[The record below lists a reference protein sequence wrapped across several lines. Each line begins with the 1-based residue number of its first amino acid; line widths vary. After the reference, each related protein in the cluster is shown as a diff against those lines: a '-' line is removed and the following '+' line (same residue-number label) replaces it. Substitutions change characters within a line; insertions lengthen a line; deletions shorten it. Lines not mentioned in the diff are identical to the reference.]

1 MKYKFLY
8 TNGDSYSAGAGLAY
22 YKFFPEHPEVF
33 RSVSRL
39 DYIDNKDK
47 NQHILQFIYNE
58 LIPKM
63 KDSYFKLLESE
74 KQCTFSR
81 IVSNRLNLEEQ
92 NDSIHGASLGRIY
105 HTTVTSVTELLKTR
119 KSSEIFV
126 VIMLTSPFRFLIP
139 SNRSNQDIHINW
151 NSNLN
156 NEEKA
161 IGSYFF
167 KHATDEYF
175 LLTAKAY
182 IDALKHF
189 LESNNLN
196 YVFFDSWL
204 YSTAIE
210 NVDIKLK
217 NIMPVI
223 DQPIMHRYKIEDPIL
238 FPCGHFNQQVH
249 NDLADIIIND
259 YLK

>member
-22 YKFFPEHPEVF
+22 YKFFTEHPETF

-39 DYIDNKDK
+39 DYLDNRNK
-47 NQHILQFIYNE
+47 NQDILQFIYNE

-63 KDSYFKLLESE
+63 KDSYFKLLEFE
-74 KQCTFSR
+74 KQSTFSR
-81 IVSNRLNLEEQ
+81 IISNRLNLEEQ
-92 NDSIHGASLGRIY
+92 NDSTHGASLGRIY
-105 HTTVTSVTELLKTR
+105 HTTITSLTELLKT
-119 KSSEIFV
+119 KDPSEIFV
-126 VIMLTSPFRFLIP
+126 VIMLTTPFRFLIP
-139 SNRSNQDIHINW
+139 SNHSNQDIHINW

-182 IDALKHF
+182 IDALQHF

-217 NIMPVI
+217 NIMPVFDRPII
-223 DQPIMHRYKIEDPIL
+223 DRYDLKDTIL
-238 FPCGHFNQQVH
+238 FPCGHFNQRVH
-249 NDLADIIIND
+249 DDLANLIIND